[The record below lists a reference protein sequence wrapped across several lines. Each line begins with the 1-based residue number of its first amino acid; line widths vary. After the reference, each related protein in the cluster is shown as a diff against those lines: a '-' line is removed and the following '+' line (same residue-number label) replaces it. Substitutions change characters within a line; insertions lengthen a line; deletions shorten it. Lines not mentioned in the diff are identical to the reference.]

1 MLFRLLESRKLKN
14 IPNATYPNPKINLSW
29 YNIPGIP
36 YGARK
41 FLYISGTWYVTT
53 YRPPQN
59 HGELHARQAT
69 GSLAQIVEERYSSL
83 SYDHGLHR
91 SDPPRSRCLR
101 SLPKLIASDFCTIVW
116 CFCIEKPFSLVLS
129 MIR

>member
-69 GSLAQIVEERYSSL
+69 GSLAQIVEERYSSCPMTT
-83 SYDHGLHR
+83 DCIVATLHVPDASVPSR
-91 SDPPRSRCLR
+91 S
-101 SLPKLIASDFCTIVW
+101 
-116 CFCIEKPFSLVLS
+116 
-129 MIR
+129 